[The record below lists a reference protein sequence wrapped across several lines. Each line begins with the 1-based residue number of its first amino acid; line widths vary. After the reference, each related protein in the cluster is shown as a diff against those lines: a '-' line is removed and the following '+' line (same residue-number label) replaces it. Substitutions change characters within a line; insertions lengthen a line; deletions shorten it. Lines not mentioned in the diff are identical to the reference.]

1 MEARRGEIYR
11 IPRQEMGRLK
21 FVAALIKV
29 GSHLF
34 PVEQGYLV
42 MEKADTGMRSAS
54 CQEHSPSRSSKG
66 ILPNDAQRST
76 CPTVSSGACSRVP
89 GIPYSI
95 SSVPAQLHSK
105 L

>member
-42 MEKADTGMRSAS
+42 MEKSRYRNAERKLPGAFSQSFFKRDSA
-54 CQEHSPSRSSKG
+54 
-66 ILPNDAQRST
+66 
-76 CPTVSSGACSRVP
+76 
-89 GIPYSI
+89 
-95 SSVPAQLHSK
+95 
-105 L
+105 